1 MGKPDSDRV
10 DGPPR
15 GSGRYIGG
23 GHGWWMTAGNVG
35 SGPPLTWMSSS
46 DMDVLEVEM
55 KDAAAHR
62 WSAAS

>member
-1 MGKPDSDRV
+1 V
-10 DGPPR
+10 DD
-15 GSGRYIGG
+15 GRQR
-23 GHGWWMTAGNVG
+23 WFWTT
-35 SGPPLTWMSSS
+35 P